1 MKTNT
6 NNMIRG
12 IKIFLKQLP
21 HVKGLYLI
29 NLLGWT
35 VLYVTMFVPGVMY
48 RNFFTYLESGQA
60 YDTGTVLRIM
70 LPQMLNAILRVS
82 LILSVGYF
90 LALLLFKANY
100 GMKQNLVDMI
110 LTARPEKNK
119 FSMGEAINSIKED
132 PQHVTFALDNSL
144 DFFGKLMYNIVVFFI
159 LLAVDRDLTILLFLP
174 LIGIAWVANVM
185 SNRII
190 NNRKKS
196 RKGSALVSSLLG
208 DIFNNIQAI
217 KVGGSQASVIAR
229 LLDYGE
235 IRRKAM
241 VKDSLIQELLWN
253 ISNNISGVGT
263 ALILIAAAGK
273 IRAGTFSTADFVIFN
288 YYIWNVISFFEWV
301 GRQAARFQ
309 QSTVSLDRMLEMTGQ
324 TDDRFLF
331 NVDRHSLK
339 NPPAAI
345 TEPPLAEPLETL
357 SVRHLTST
365 YGGENGVKDISFDVQ
380 SGEFL
385 VITGRI
391 GSGKSTL
398 LKTLLGVKSRD
409 AGDILWNGQPLDLEA
424 GMVPP
429 QFSYTSQTPS
439 LFSESILDNV
449 QLGHQRRPEVL
460 RRAFEDAILTEDID
474 QFEDKA
480 DTLIG
485 TKGVKLSGGQKQ
497 RVAIARM
504 LSHESEVFVLDDV
517 SSALDV
523 DTELQLWDKIGAR
536 HKTRIAV
543 SNRHVCLKNADKI
556 LVLKDGRMEAFGSAD
571 ELLHTSPELRA
582 IWGEEVK
589 PLDRSE
595 TPDGDENRRNG
606 TAP

>member
-1 MKTNT
+1 MIKSNT
-6 NNMIRG
+6 RSNTGNMIRG
-12 IKIFLKQLP
+12 IRIFIKQLP
-21 HVKGLYLI
+21 QVKGIYLI
-29 NLLGWT
+29 NLFGWT
-35 VLYVTMFVPGVMY
+35 LLYVTMLVPGLMY
-48 RNFFTYLESGQA
+48 RNFFTYLETGEA
-60 YDTGTVLRIM
+60 YDRGRVLGIM
-70 LPQMLNAILRVS
+70 LPQMLNALLRIS
-82 LILSVGYF
+82 LIIGVGYF

-100 GMKQNLVDMI
+100 GMKQNLLDMI
-110 LTARPEKNK
+110 LTERPEKNK

-132 PQHVTFALDNSL
+132 PMHVTFALDNSL

-159 LLAVDRDLTILLFLP
+159 LLAVDAQLTILLFLP

-208 DIFNNIQAI
+208 DLFNNIQAI
-217 KVGGSQASVIAR
+217 KVNGAERSVIAR
-229 LLDYGE
+229 LLEYGE

-324 TDDRFLF
+324 SDDRFLF
-331 NVDRHSLK
+331 DVNRFNLK
-339 NPPAAI
+339 NPPSAI
-345 TEPPLAEPLETL
+345 TEQPLAEPLKVL
-357 SVRHLTST
+357 SVKNLTST
-365 YGGENGVKDISFDVQ
+365 YGGENGVSDISFDLPA
-380 SGEFL
+380 GEFL

-398 LKTLLGVKSRD
+398 LKTLLGVKSKD
-409 AGDILWNGQPLDLEA
+409 SGEVLWNGQALPIEQ
-424 GMVPP
+424 GVIPP

-439 LFSESILDNV
+439 LFSESIKDNIL
-449 QLGHQRRPEVL
+449 LGHERRPEVL
-460 RRAFEDAILTEDID
+460 ERAFSDSVLNEDLQ
-474 QFEDKA
+474 QFEQNA

-504 LSHESEVFVLDDV
+504 LAHEAEVFVLDDV

-523 DTELQLWDKIGAR
+523 DTELKLWERIGQR

-543 SNRHVCLKNADKI
+543 SNRHVCLKNADKV
-556 LVLKDGRMEAFGSAD
+556 LVLKDGKMEAYGPPGQ
-571 ELLHTSPELRA
+571 LLSTSPELKA
-582 IWGEEVK
+582 IWGEEVV
-589 PLDRSE
+589 PHDG
-595 TPDGDENRRNG
+595 TPTPER
-606 TAP
+606 P

>member
-1 MKTNT
+1 MIKSNT
-6 NNMIRG
+6 RSNTGNMIRG
-12 IKIFLKQLP
+12 IRIFIKQLP
-21 HVKGLYLI
+21 QVKGIYLI
-29 NLLGWT
+29 NLFGWT
-35 VLYVTMFVPGVMY
+35 LLYVTMLVPGLMY
-48 RNFFTYLESGQA
+48 RNFFTYLETGEA
-60 YDTGTVLRIM
+60 YDRGRVLGIM
-70 LPQMLNAILRVS
+70 LPQMLNALLRIS
-82 LILSVGYF
+82 LIIGVGYF

-100 GMKQNLVDMI
+100 GMKQNLLDMI
-110 LTARPEKNK
+110 LTERPEKNK

-132 PQHVTFALDNSL
+132 PMHVTFALDNSL

-159 LLAVDRDLTILLFLP
+159 LLAVDAQLTILLFLP

-208 DIFNNIQAI
+208 DLFNNIQAI
-217 KVGGSQASVIAR
+217 KVNGAERSVIAR
-229 LLDYGE
+229 LLEYGE

-273 IRAGTFSTADFVIFN
+273 IRAGTFSTADFVLFN

-324 TDDRFLF
+324 SDDRFLF
-331 NVDRHSLK
+331 NVNRFNLK
-339 NPPAAI
+339 NPPSPI
-345 TEPPLAEPLETL
+345 TEQPLAEPLKVL
-357 SVRHLTST
+357 SVKNLTST
-365 YGGENGVKDISFDVQ
+365 YGGENGVSDISFDLPA
-380 SGEFL
+380 GEFL

-398 LKTLLGVKSRD
+398 LKTLLGVKSKD
-409 AGDILWNGQPLDLEA
+409 SGEVLWNGQALPIEQ
-424 GMVPP
+424 GVIPP

-439 LFSESILDNV
+439 LFSESIKDNIL
-449 QLGHQRRPEVL
+449 LGHERRPEVL
-460 RRAFEDAILTEDID
+460 ERAFSDSVLNEDLQ
-474 QFEDKA
+474 QFEQNA

-504 LSHESEVFVLDDV
+504 LAHEAEVFVLDDV

-523 DTELQLWDKIGAR
+523 DTELKLWERIGQR

-543 SNRHVCLKNADKI
+543 SNRHVCLKNADKV
-556 LVLKDGRMEAFGSAD
+556 LVLKDGKMEAYGPPAQ
-571 ELLHTSPELRA
+571 LLSTSPELKA
-582 IWGEEVK
+582 IWGEEVV
-589 PLDRSE
+589 PHDG
-595 TPDGDENRRNG
+595 TPTPER
-606 TAP
+606 P

>member
-1 MKTNT
+1 MIKSNT
-6 NNMIRG
+6 RSNTGNMIRG
-12 IKIFLKQLP
+12 IRIFIKQLP
-21 HVKGLYLI
+21 QVKGIYLI
-29 NLLGWT
+29 NLFGWT
-35 VLYVTMFVPGVMY
+35 LLYVTMLVPGLMY
-48 RNFFTYLESGQA
+48 RNFFTYLETGEA
-60 YDTGTVLRIM
+60 YDRGRVLGIM
-70 LPQMLNAILRVS
+70 LPQMLNALLRIS
-82 LILSVGYF
+82 LIIGVGYF

-100 GMKQNLVDMI
+100 GMKQNLLDMI
-110 LTARPEKNK
+110 LTERPEKNK

-132 PQHVTFALDNSL
+132 PMHVTFALDNSL

-159 LLAVDRDLTILLFLP
+159 LLAVDAQLTILLFLP

-208 DIFNNIQAI
+208 DLFNNIQAI
-217 KVGGSQASVIAR
+217 KVNGAERSVIAR
-229 LLDYGE
+229 LLEYGE

-324 TDDRFLF
+324 SDDRFLF
-331 NVDRHSLK
+331 DVNRFNLK
-339 NPPAAI
+339 NPPSPI
-345 TEPPLAEPLETL
+345 TEQPLAEPLKVL
-357 SVRHLTST
+357 SVKNLTST
-365 YGGENGVKDISFDVQ
+365 YGGENGVSDISFDLPA
-380 SGEFL
+380 GEFL

-398 LKTLLGVKSRD
+398 LKTLLGVKSKD
-409 AGDILWNGQPLDLEA
+409 SGEVLWNGQALPIEQ
-424 GMVPP
+424 GVIPP

-439 LFSESILDNV
+439 LFSESIKDNIL
-449 QLGHQRRPEVL
+449 LGHERRPEVL
-460 RRAFEDAILTEDID
+460 ERAFADSVLNEDLQ
-474 QFEDKA
+474 QFEQNA

-504 LSHESEVFVLDDV
+504 LAHEAEVFVLDDV

-523 DTELQLWDKIGAR
+523 DTELKLWERIGQR

-543 SNRHVCLKNADKI
+543 SNRHVCLKNADKV
-556 LVLKDGRMEAFGSAD
+556 LVLKDGKMEAYGPPAQ
-571 ELLHTSPELRA
+571 LLSTSPELKA
-582 IWGEEVK
+582 IWGEEVV
-589 PLDRSE
+589 PHDG
-595 TPDGDENRRNG
+595 TPTPER
-606 TAP
+606 P

>member
-1 MKTNT
+1 
-6 NNMIRG
+6 MIRG
-12 IKIFLKQLP
+12 IRIFIKQLP
-21 HVKGLYLI
+21 QVKGIYLI
-29 NLLGWT
+29 NLFGWT
-35 VLYVTMFVPGVMY
+35 LLYVTMLVPGLMY
-48 RNFFTYLESGQA
+48 RNFFTYLETGEA
-60 YDTGTVLRIM
+60 YDRGRVLGIM
-70 LPQMLNAILRVS
+70 LPQMLNALLRIS
-82 LILSVGYF
+82 LIIGVGYF

-100 GMKQNLVDMI
+100 GMKQNLLDMI
-110 LTARPEKNK
+110 LTERPEKNK

-132 PQHVTFALDNSL
+132 PMHVTFALDNSL

-159 LLAVDRDLTILLFLP
+159 LLAVDAQLTILLFLP

-208 DIFNNIQAI
+208 DLFNNIQAI
-217 KVGGSQASVIAR
+217 KVNGAERSVIAR
-229 LLDYGE
+229 LLEYGE

-324 TDDRFLF
+324 SDDRFLF
-331 NVDRHSLK
+331 DVNRFNLK
-339 NPPAAI
+339 NPPSAI
-345 TEPPLAEPLETL
+345 TEQPLAEPLKVL
-357 SVRHLTST
+357 SVKNLTST
-365 YGGENGVKDISFDVQ
+365 YRGENGVSDISFDLPA
-380 SGEFL
+380 GEFL

-398 LKTLLGVKSRD
+398 LKTLLGVKSKD
-409 AGDILWNGQPLDLEA
+409 SGEVLWNGQALPIEQ
-424 GMVPP
+424 GVIPP

-439 LFSESILDNV
+439 LFSESIKDNIL
-449 QLGHQRRPEVL
+449 LGHERRPEVL
-460 RRAFEDAILTEDID
+460 ERAFSDSVLNEDLQ
-474 QFEDKA
+474 QFEQNA

-504 LSHESEVFVLDDV
+504 LAHEAEVFVLDDV

-523 DTELQLWDKIGAR
+523 DTELKLWERIGQR

-543 SNRHVCLKNADKI
+543 SNRHVCLKNADKV
-556 LVLKDGRMEAFGSAD
+556 LVLKDGKMEAYGPPGQ
-571 ELLHTSPELRA
+571 LLSTSPELKA
-582 IWGEEVK
+582 IWGEEVV
-589 PLDRSE
+589 PHDG
-595 TPDGDENRRNG
+595 TPTPER
-606 TAP
+606 P

>member
-1 MKTNT
+1 MIKSNARSNT
-6 NNMIRG
+6 GNMIRG
-12 IKIFLKQLP
+12 IRIFIKQLP
-21 HVKGLYLI
+21 QVKGIYLI
-29 NLLGWT
+29 NLFGWT
-35 VLYVTMFVPGVMY
+35 LLYVTMLVPGLMY
-48 RNFFTYLESGQA
+48 RNFFTYLETGEA
-60 YDTGTVLRIM
+60 YDRGRVLGIM
-70 LPQMLNAILRVS
+70 LPQMLNALLRIS
-82 LILSVGYF
+82 LIIGVGYF

-100 GMKQNLVDMI
+100 GMKQNLLDMI
-110 LTARPEKNK
+110 LTERPEKNK

-132 PQHVTFALDNSL
+132 PMHVTFALDNSL

-159 LLAVDRDLTILLFLP
+159 LLAVDAQLTILLFLP

-208 DIFNNIQAI
+208 DLFNNIQAI
-217 KVGGSQASVIAR
+217 KVNGAERSVIAR
-229 LLDYGE
+229 LLEYGE

-324 TDDRFLF
+324 SDDRFLF
-331 NVDRHSLK
+331 DVNRFNLK
-339 NPPAAI
+339 NPPSPI
-345 TEPPLAEPLETL
+345 TEQPLAEPLKVL
-357 SVRHLTST
+357 SVKNLTST
-365 YGGENGVKDISFDVQ
+365 YGGENGVSDISFDLPA
-380 SGEFL
+380 GEFL

-398 LKTLLGVKSRD
+398 LKTLLGVKSKD
-409 AGDILWNGQPLDLEA
+409 SGEVLWNGQALPIEQ
-424 GMVPP
+424 GVIPP

-439 LFSESILDNV
+439 LFSESIKDNIL
-449 QLGHQRRPEVL
+449 LGHERRPEVL
-460 RRAFEDAILTEDID
+460 ERAFADSVLNEDLQ
-474 QFEDKA
+474 QFEQNA

-504 LSHESEVFVLDDV
+504 LAHEAEVFVLDDV

-523 DTELQLWDKIGAR
+523 DTELKLWERIGQR

-543 SNRHVCLKNADKI
+543 SNRHVCLKNADKV
-556 LVLKDGRMEAFGSAD
+556 LVLKDGKMEAYGPPAQ
-571 ELLHTSPELRA
+571 LLSTSPELKA
-582 IWGEEVK
+582 IWGEEVV
-589 PLDRSE
+589 PHDG
-595 TPDGDENRRNG
+595 TPTPER
-606 TAP
+606 P

>member
-1 MKTNT
+1 MIKSNT
-6 NNMIRG
+6 RSNTGNMIRG
-12 IKIFLKQLP
+12 IRIFIKQLP
-21 HVKGLYLI
+21 QVKGIYLI
-29 NLLGWT
+29 NLFGWT
-35 VLYVTMFVPGVMY
+35 LLYVTMLVPGLMY
-48 RNFFTYLESGQA
+48 RNFFTYLETGEA
-60 YDTGTVLRIM
+60 YDRGRVLGIM
-70 LPQMLNAILRVS
+70 LPQMLNALLRIS
-82 LILSVGYF
+82 LIIGVGYF

-100 GMKQNLVDMI
+100 GMKQNLLDMI
-110 LTARPEKNK
+110 LTERPEKNK

-132 PQHVTFALDNSL
+132 PMHVTFALDNSL

-159 LLAVDRDLTILLFLP
+159 LLAVDAQLTILLFLP

-208 DIFNNIQAI
+208 DLFNNIQAI
-217 KVGGSQASVIAR
+217 KVNGAERSVIAR
-229 LLDYGE
+229 LLEYGE

-324 TDDRFLF
+324 SDDRFLF
-331 NVDRHSLK
+331 DVNRFNLK
-339 NPPAAI
+339 NPPSAI
-345 TEPPLAEPLETL
+345 TEQPLAEPLKVL
-357 SVRHLTST
+357 SVKNLTST
-365 YGGENGVKDISFDVQ
+365 YRGENGVSDISFDLPA
-380 SGEFL
+380 GEFL

-398 LKTLLGVKSRD
+398 LKTLLGVKSKD
-409 AGDILWNGQPLDLEA
+409 SGEVLWNGQALPIEQ
-424 GMVPP
+424 GVIPP

-439 LFSESILDNV
+439 LFSESIKDNIL
-449 QLGHQRRPEVL
+449 LGHERRPEVL
-460 RRAFEDAILTEDID
+460 ERAFADSVLNEDLQ
-474 QFEDKA
+474 QFEQNA

-504 LSHESEVFVLDDV
+504 LAHEAEVFVLDDV

-523 DTELQLWDKIGAR
+523 DTELKLWERIGQR

-543 SNRHVCLKNADKI
+543 SNRHVCLKNADKV
-556 LVLKDGRMEAFGSAD
+556 LVLKDGKMEAYGPPAQ
-571 ELLHTSPELRA
+571 LLSTSPELKA
-582 IWGEEVK
+582 IWGEEVV
-589 PLDRSE
+589 PHDG
-595 TPDGDENRRNG
+595 TPTPER
-606 TAP
+606 P

>member
-1 MKTNT
+1 MIKSNT
-6 NNMIRG
+6 RSNTGNMIRG
-12 IKIFLKQLP
+12 IRIFIKQLP
-21 HVKGLYLI
+21 QVKGIYLI
-29 NLLGWT
+29 NLFGWT
-35 VLYVTMFVPGVMY
+35 LLYVTMLVPGLMY
-48 RNFFTYLESGQA
+48 RNFFTYLETGEA
-60 YDTGTVLRIM
+60 YDRGRVLGIM
-70 LPQMLNAILRVS
+70 LPQMLNALLRIS
-82 LILSVGYF
+82 LIIGVGYF

-100 GMKQNLVDMI
+100 GMKQNLLDMI
-110 LTARPEKNK
+110 LTERPEKNK

-132 PQHVTFALDNSL
+132 PMHVTFALDNSL

-159 LLAVDRDLTILLFLP
+159 LLAVDAQLTILLFLP

-208 DIFNNIQAI
+208 DLFNNIQAI
-217 KVGGSQASVIAR
+217 KVNGAERSVIAR
-229 LLDYGE
+229 LLEYGE

-324 TDDRFLF
+324 SDDRFLF
-331 NVDRHSLK
+331 DVNRFNLK
-339 NPPAAI
+339 NPPSPI
-345 TEPPLAEPLETL
+345 TEQPLAEPLKVL
-357 SVRHLTST
+357 SVKNLTST
-365 YGGENGVKDISFDVQ
+365 YGGENGVSDISFDLPA
-380 SGEFL
+380 GEFL

-398 LKTLLGVKSRD
+398 LKTLLGVKSKD
-409 AGDILWNGQPLDLEA
+409 SGEVLWNGQALPIEQ
-424 GMVPP
+424 GVIPP

-439 LFSESILDNV
+439 LFSESIKDNIM
-449 QLGHQRRPEVL
+449 LGHERRPEVL
-460 RRAFEDAILTEDID
+460 ERAFADSVLNEDLQ
-474 QFEDKA
+474 QFEQNA

-504 LSHESEVFVLDDV
+504 LAHEAEVFVLDDV

-523 DTELQLWDKIGAR
+523 DTELKLWERIGQR

-543 SNRHVCLKNADKI
+543 SNRHVCLKNADKV
-556 LVLKDGRMEAFGSAD
+556 LVLKDGKMEAYGPPAQ
-571 ELLHTSPELRA
+571 LLSTSPELKA
-582 IWGEEVK
+582 IWGEEVV
-589 PLDRSE
+589 PHDG
-595 TPDGDENRRNG
+595 TPTPER
-606 TAP
+606 P

>member
-1 MKTNT
+1 
-6 NNMIRG
+6 MIRG
-12 IKIFLKQLP
+12 IRIFIKQLP
-21 HVKGLYLI
+21 QVKGIYLI
-29 NLLGWT
+29 NLFGWT
-35 VLYVTMFVPGVMY
+35 LLYVTMLVPGLMY
-48 RNFFTYLESGQA
+48 RNFFTYLETGEA
-60 YDTGTVLRIM
+60 YDRGRVLGIM
-70 LPQMLNAILRVS
+70 LPQMLNALLRIS
-82 LILSVGYF
+82 LIIGVGYF

-100 GMKQNLVDMI
+100 GMKQNLLDMI
-110 LTARPEKNK
+110 LTERPEKNK

-132 PQHVTFALDNSL
+132 PMHVTFALDNSL

-159 LLAVDRDLTILLFLP
+159 LLAVDAQLTILLFLP

-208 DIFNNIQAI
+208 DLFNNIQAI
-217 KVGGSQASVIAR
+217 KVNGAERSVIAR
-229 LLDYGE
+229 LLEYGE

-324 TDDRFLF
+324 SDDRFLF
-331 NVDRHSLK
+331 DVNRFNLK
-339 NPPAAI
+339 NPPSPI
-345 TEPPLAEPLETL
+345 TEQPLAEPLKVL
-357 SVRHLTST
+357 SVKNLTST
-365 YGGENGVKDISFDVQ
+365 YGGENGVSDISFDLPA
-380 SGEFL
+380 GEFL

-398 LKTLLGVKSRD
+398 LKTLLGVKSKD
-409 AGDILWNGQPLDLEA
+409 SGEVLWNGQALPIEQ
-424 GMVPP
+424 GVIPP

-439 LFSESILDNV
+439 LFSESIKDNIL
-449 QLGHQRRPEVL
+449 LGHERRPEVL
-460 RRAFEDAILTEDID
+460 ERAFADSVLNEDLQ
-474 QFEDKA
+474 QFEQNA

-504 LSHESEVFVLDDV
+504 LAHEAEVFVLDDV

-523 DTELQLWDKIGAR
+523 DTELKLWERIGQR

-543 SNRHVCLKNADKI
+543 SNRHVCLKNADKV
-556 LVLKDGRMEAFGSAD
+556 LVLKDGKMEAYGPPAQ
-571 ELLHTSPELRA
+571 LLSTSPELKA
-582 IWGEEVK
+582 IWGEEVV
-589 PLDRSE
+589 PHDG
-595 TPDGDENRRNG
+595 TPTPER
-606 TAP
+606 P

>member
-1 MKTNT
+1 
-6 NNMIRG
+6 MIRG
-12 IKIFLKQLP
+12 IRIFIKQLP
-21 HVKGLYLI
+21 QVKGIYLI
-29 NLLGWT
+29 NLFGWT
-35 VLYVTMFVPGVMY
+35 LLYVTMLVPGLMY
-48 RNFFTYLESGQA
+48 RNFFTYLETGEA
-60 YDTGTVLRIM
+60 YDRGRVLGIM
-70 LPQMLNAILRVS
+70 LPQMLNALLRIS
-82 LILSVGYF
+82 LIIGVGYF

-100 GMKQNLVDMI
+100 GMKQNLLDMI
-110 LTARPEKNK
+110 LTERPEKNK

-132 PQHVTFALDNSL
+132 PMHVTFALDNSL

-159 LLAVDRDLTILLFLP
+159 LLAVDAQLTILLFLP

-208 DIFNNIQAI
+208 DLFNNIQAI
-217 KVGGSQASVIAR
+217 KVNGAERSVIAR
-229 LLDYGE
+229 LLEYGE

-324 TDDRFLF
+324 SDDRFLF
-331 NVDRHSLK
+331 DVNRFNLK
-339 NPPAAI
+339 NPPSPI
-345 TEPPLAEPLETL
+345 TEQPLAEPLKVL
-357 SVRHLTST
+357 SVKNLTST
-365 YGGENGVKDISFDVQ
+365 YRGENGVSDISFDLPA
-380 SGEFL
+380 GEFL

-398 LKTLLGVKSRD
+398 LKTLLGVKSKD
-409 AGDILWNGQPLDLEA
+409 SGEVLWNGQALPIEQ
-424 GMVPP
+424 GVIPP

-439 LFSESILDNV
+439 LFSESIKDNIL
-449 QLGHQRRPEVL
+449 LGHERRPEVL
-460 RRAFEDAILTEDID
+460 ERAFADSVLNEDLQ
-474 QFEDKA
+474 QFEQNA

-504 LSHESEVFVLDDV
+504 LAHEAEVFVLDDV

-523 DTELQLWDKIGAR
+523 DTELKLWERIGQR

-543 SNRHVCLKNADKI
+543 SNRHVCLKNADKV
-556 LVLKDGRMEAFGSAD
+556 LVLKDGKMEAYGPPAQ
-571 ELLHTSPELRA
+571 LLSTSPELKA
-582 IWGEEVK
+582 IWGEEVV
-589 PLDRSE
+589 PHDG
-595 TPDGDENRRNG
+595 TPTPER
-606 TAP
+606 P

>member
-1 MKTNT
+1 MIKSNT
-6 NNMIRG
+6 RSNTGNMIRG
-12 IKIFLKQLP
+12 IRIFIKQLP
-21 HVKGLYLI
+21 QVKGIYLI
-29 NLLGWT
+29 NLFGWT
-35 VLYVTMFVPGVMY
+35 LLYVTMLVPGLMY
-48 RNFFTYLESGQA
+48 RNFFTYLETGEA
-60 YDTGTVLRIM
+60 YDRGRVLGIM
-70 LPQMLNAILRVS
+70 LPQMLNALLRIS
-82 LILSVGYF
+82 LIIGVGYF

-100 GMKQNLVDMI
+100 GMKQNLLDMI
-110 LTARPEKNK
+110 LTERPEKNK

-132 PQHVTFALDNSL
+132 PMHVTFALDNSL

-159 LLAVDRDLTILLFLP
+159 LLAVDAQLTILLFLP

-208 DIFNNIQAI
+208 DLFNNIQAI
-217 KVGGSQASVIAR
+217 KVNGAERSVIAR
-229 LLDYGE
+229 LLEYGE

-324 TDDRFLF
+324 SDDRFLF
-331 NVDRHSLK
+331 DVNRFNLK
-339 NPPAAI
+339 NPPSAI
-345 TEPPLAEPLETL
+345 TEQPLAEPLKVL
-357 SVRHLTST
+357 SVKNLTST
-365 YGGENGVKDISFDVQ
+365 YGGENGVSDISFDLPA
-380 SGEFL
+380 GEFL

-398 LKTLLGVKSRD
+398 LKTLLGVKSKD
-409 AGDILWNGQPLDLEA
+409 SGEVLWNGQALPIEQ
-424 GMVPP
+424 GVIPP

-439 LFSESILDNV
+439 LFSESIKDNIL
-449 QLGHQRRPEVL
+449 LGHERRPEVL
-460 RRAFEDAILTEDID
+460 ERAFADSVLNEDLQ
-474 QFEDKA
+474 QFEQNA

-504 LSHESEVFVLDDV
+504 LAHEAEVFVLDDV

-523 DTELQLWDKIGAR
+523 DTELKLWERIGQR

-543 SNRHVCLKNADKI
+543 SNRHVCLKNADKV
-556 LVLKDGRMEAFGSAD
+556 LVLKDGKMEAYGPPAQ
-571 ELLHTSPELRA
+571 LLSTSPELKA
-582 IWGEEVK
+582 IWGEEVV
-589 PLDRSE
+589 PHDG
-595 TPDGDENRRNG
+595 TPTPER
-606 TAP
+606 P

>member
-1 MKTNT
+1 MMKTNT
-6 NNMIRG
+6 NNMLRG
-12 IKIFLKQLP
+12 IRIFLKQLP

-29 NLLGWT
+29 NLFGWT
-35 VLYVTMFVPGVMY
+35 LLYVTMFVPGVMY
-48 RNFFTYLESGQA
+48 RNFFTYLENGEGFDLA
-60 YDTGTVLRIM
+60 TVVNIM
-70 LPQMLNAILRVS
+70 LPQMLNALLRVS
-82 LILSVGYF
+82 LILGVGYF

-110 LTARPEKNK
+110 LTERPEKNK

-159 LLAVDRDLTILLFLP
+159 LLAVDRELTILLFLP
-174 LIGIAWVANVM
+174 LIAIAWVANAM

-217 KVGGSQASVIAR
+217 KVSGSQRSVIAR
-229 LLDYGE
+229 LQDYGE
-235 IRRKAM
+235 IRRRAM
-241 VKDSLIQELLWN
+241 VRDSLIQELLWN

-273 IRAGTFSTADFVIFN
+273 IRAGTFTTADFVIFN

-339 NPPAAI
+339 NPPTPI
-345 TEPPLAEPLETL
+345 VEPPLKEPLKTL
-357 SVRHLTST
+357 SVRNLTST
-365 YGGENGVKDISFDVQ
+365 FNGENGVRDISFEVHA
-380 SGEFL
+380 GEFL

-409 AGDILWNGQPLDLEA
+409 EGEILWNGRPLDLED
-424 GMVPP
+424 GVIPP

-439 LFSESILDNV
+439 LFSESIRDNI

-460 RRAFEDAILTEDID
+460 QRAFEDSILSEDIL
-474 QFEDKA
+474 QFEEKD

-504 LSHESEVFVLDDV
+504 LSHESEIFVLDDV

-523 DTELQLWDKIGAR
+523 DTELKLWDRIAGR
-536 HKTRIAV
+536 SKTRIAV
-543 SNRHVCLKNADKI
+543 SNRHVCLKSADQI
-556 LVLKDGRMEAFGSAD
+556 LVLKDGRMEAFGPPGDLLKTSA
-571 ELLHTSPELRA
+571 ELRA
-582 IWGEEVK
+582 IWGEEVR
-589 PLDRSE
+589 PDDRSE
-595 TPDGDENRRNG
+595 TPDR
-606 TAP
+606 P

>member
-1 MKTNT
+1 
-6 NNMIRG
+6 MIRG
-12 IKIFLKQLP
+12 IRIFIKQLP
-21 HVKGLYLI
+21 QVKGIYLI
-29 NLLGWT
+29 NLFGWT
-35 VLYVTMFVPGVMY
+35 LLYVTMLVPGLMY
-48 RNFFTYLESGQA
+48 RNFFTYLETGEA
-60 YDTGTVLRIM
+60 YDRGRVLGIM
-70 LPQMLNAILRVS
+70 LPQMLNALLRIS
-82 LILSVGYF
+82 LIIGVGYF

-100 GMKQNLVDMI
+100 GMKQNLLDMI
-110 LTARPEKNK
+110 LTERPEKNK

-132 PQHVTFALDNSL
+132 PMHVTFALDNSL
-144 DFFGKLMYNIVVFFI
+144 DFFGKLMYNIVVFLI
-159 LLAVDRDLTILLFLP
+159 LLAVDAQLTILLFLP

-208 DIFNNIQAI
+208 DLFNNIQAI
-217 KVGGSQASVIAR
+217 KVNGAERSVIAR
-229 LLDYGE
+229 LLEYGE

-324 TDDRFLF
+324 SDDRFLF
-331 NVDRHSLK
+331 DVNRFNLK
-339 NPPAAI
+339 NPPSPI
-345 TEPPLAEPLETL
+345 TEQPLAEPLKVL
-357 SVRHLTST
+357 SVKNLTST
-365 YGGENGVKDISFDVQ
+365 YGGENGVSDISFDLPA
-380 SGEFL
+380 GEFL

-398 LKTLLGVKSRD
+398 LKTLLGVKSKD
-409 AGDILWNGQPLDLEA
+409 SGEVLWNGQALPIEQ
-424 GMVPP
+424 GVIPP

-439 LFSESILDNV
+439 LFSESIKDNIL
-449 QLGHQRRPEVL
+449 LGHERRPEVL
-460 RRAFEDAILTEDID
+460 ERAFADSVLNEDLQ
-474 QFEDKA
+474 QFEQNA

-504 LSHESEVFVLDDV
+504 LAHEAEVFVLDDV

-523 DTELQLWDKIGAR
+523 DTELKLWERIGQR

-543 SNRHVCLKNADKI
+543 SNRHVCLKNADKV
-556 LVLKDGRMEAFGSAD
+556 LVLKDGKMEAYGPPAQ
-571 ELLHTSPELRA
+571 LLSTSPELKA
-582 IWGEEVK
+582 IWGEEVV
-589 PLDRSE
+589 PHDG
-595 TPDGDENRRNG
+595 TPTPER
-606 TAP
+606 P

>member
-1 MKTNT
+1 MIKSNT
-6 NNMIRG
+6 RSNTGNMIRG
-12 IKIFLKQLP
+12 IRIFIKQLP
-21 HVKGLYLI
+21 QVKGIYLI
-29 NLLGWT
+29 NLFGWT
-35 VLYVTMFVPGVMY
+35 LLYVTMLVPGLMY
-48 RNFFTYLESGQA
+48 RNFFTYLETGEA
-60 YDTGTVLRIM
+60 YDRGRVLGIM
-70 LPQMLNAILRVS
+70 LPQMLNALLRIS
-82 LILSVGYF
+82 LIIGVGYF

-100 GMKQNLVDMI
+100 GMKQNLLDMI
-110 LTARPEKNK
+110 LTERPEKNK

-132 PQHVTFALDNSL
+132 PMHVTFALDNSL

-159 LLAVDRDLTILLFLP
+159 LLAVDAQLTILLFLP

-208 DIFNNIQAI
+208 DLFNNIQAI
-217 KVGGSQASVIAR
+217 KVNGAERSVIAR
-229 LLDYGE
+229 LLEYGE

-324 TDDRFLF
+324 SDDRFLF
-331 NVDRHSLK
+331 DVNRFNLK
-339 NPPAAI
+339 NPPSPI
-345 TEPPLAEPLETL
+345 TEQPLAEPLKVL
-357 SVRHLTST
+357 SVKNLTST
-365 YGGENGVKDISFDVQ
+365 YRGENGVSDISFDLPA
-380 SGEFL
+380 GEFL

-398 LKTLLGVKSRD
+398 LKTLLGVKSKD
-409 AGDILWNGQPLDLEA
+409 SGEVLWNGQALPIEQ
-424 GMVPP
+424 GVIPP

-439 LFSESILDNV
+439 LFSESIKDNIL
-449 QLGHQRRPEVL
+449 LGHERRPEVL
-460 RRAFEDAILTEDID
+460 ERAFADSVLNEDLQ
-474 QFEDKA
+474 QFEQNA

-504 LSHESEVFVLDDV
+504 LAHEAEVFVLDDV

-523 DTELQLWDKIGAR
+523 DTELKLWERIGQR

-543 SNRHVCLKNADKI
+543 SNRHVCLKNADKV
-556 LVLKDGRMEAFGSAD
+556 LVLKDGKMEAYGPPAQ
-571 ELLHTSPELRA
+571 LLSTSPELKA
-582 IWGEEVK
+582 IWGEEVV
-589 PLDRSE
+589 PHDG
-595 TPDGDENRRNG
+595 TPTPER
-606 TAP
+606 P

>member
-1 MKTNT
+1 MIKSNT
-6 NNMIRG
+6 RSNTGNMIRG
-12 IKIFLKQLP
+12 IRIFIKQLP
-21 HVKGLYLI
+21 QVKGIYLI
-29 NLLGWT
+29 NLFGWT
-35 VLYVTMFVPGVMY
+35 LLYVTMLVPGLMY
-48 RNFFTYLESGQA
+48 RNFFTYLETGEA
-60 YDTGTVLRIM
+60 YDRGRVLGIM
-70 LPQMLNAILRVS
+70 LPQMLNALLRIS
-82 LILSVGYF
+82 LIIGVGYF

-100 GMKQNLVDMI
+100 GMKQNLLDMI
-110 LTARPEKNK
+110 LTERPEKNK

-132 PQHVTFALDNSL
+132 PMHVTFALDNSL

-159 LLAVDRDLTILLFLP
+159 LLAVDAQLTILLFLP

-208 DIFNNIQAI
+208 DLFNNIQAI
-217 KVGGSQASVIAR
+217 KVNGAERSVIAR
-229 LLDYGE
+229 LLEYGE

-273 IRAGTFSTADFVIFN
+273 IRVGTFSTADFVIFN

-324 TDDRFLF
+324 SDDRFLF
-331 NVDRHSLK
+331 DVNRFNLK
-339 NPPAAI
+339 NPPSAI
-345 TEPPLAEPLETL
+345 TEQPLAEPLKVL
-357 SVRHLTST
+357 SVKNLTST
-365 YGGENGVKDISFDVQ
+365 YGGENGVSDISFDLPA
-380 SGEFL
+380 GEFL

-398 LKTLLGVKSRD
+398 LKTLLGVKSKD
-409 AGDILWNGQPLDLEA
+409 SGEVLWNGQALPIEQ
-424 GMVPP
+424 GVIPP

-439 LFSESILDNV
+439 LFSESIKDNIL
-449 QLGHQRRPEVL
+449 LGHERRPEVL
-460 RRAFEDAILTEDID
+460 ERAFADSVLNEDLQ
-474 QFEDKA
+474 QFEQNA

-504 LSHESEVFVLDDV
+504 LAHEAEVFVLDDV

-523 DTELQLWDKIGAR
+523 DTELKLWERIGQR

-543 SNRHVCLKNADKI
+543 SNRHVCLKNADKV
-556 LVLKDGRMEAFGSAD
+556 LVLKDGKMEAYGPPAQ
-571 ELLHTSPELRA
+571 LLSTSPELKA
-582 IWGEEVK
+582 IWGEEVV
-589 PLDRSE
+589 PHDG
-595 TPDGDENRRNG
+595 TPTPER
-606 TAP
+606 P

>member
-1 MKTNT
+1 MIKSNT
-6 NNMIRG
+6 RSNTGNMIRG
-12 IKIFLKQLP
+12 IRIFIKQLP
-21 HVKGLYLI
+21 QVKGIYLI
-29 NLLGWT
+29 NLFGWT
-35 VLYVTMFVPGVMY
+35 LLYVTMLVPGLMY
-48 RNFFTYLESGQA
+48 RNFFTYLETGEA
-60 YDTGTVLRIM
+60 YDRGRVLGIM
-70 LPQMLNAILRVS
+70 LPQMLNALLRIS
-82 LILSVGYF
+82 LIIGVGYF

-100 GMKQNLVDMI
+100 GMKQNLLDMI
-110 LTARPEKNK
+110 LTERPEKNK

-132 PQHVTFALDNSL
+132 PMHVTFALDNSL

-159 LLAVDRDLTILLFLP
+159 LLAVDAQLTILLFLP

-208 DIFNNIQAI
+208 DLFNNIQAI
-217 KVGGSQASVIAR
+217 KVNGAERSVIAR
-229 LLDYGE
+229 LLEYGE

-324 TDDRFLF
+324 SDDRFLF
-331 NVDRHSLK
+331 DVNRFNLK
-339 NPPAAI
+339 NPPSPI
-345 TEPPLAEPLETL
+345 TEQPLAEPLKVL
-357 SVRHLTST
+357 SVKNLTST
-365 YGGENGVKDISFDVQ
+365 YRGENGVSDISFDLPA
-380 SGEFL
+380 GEFL

-398 LKTLLGVKSRD
+398 LKTLLGVKSKD
-409 AGDILWNGQPLDLEA
+409 SGEVLWNGQALPIEQ
-424 GMVPP
+424 GVIPP

-439 LFSESILDNV
+439 LFSESIKDNIL
-449 QLGHQRRPEVL
+449 LGHERRPEVL
-460 RRAFEDAILTEDID
+460 ERAFSDSVLNEDLQ
-474 QFEDKA
+474 QFEQNA

-504 LSHESEVFVLDDV
+504 LAHEAEVFVLDDV

-523 DTELQLWDKIGAR
+523 DTELKLWERIGQR

-543 SNRHVCLKNADKI
+543 SNRHVCLKNADKV
-556 LVLKDGRMEAFGSAD
+556 LVLKDGKMEAYGPPAQ
-571 ELLHTSPELRA
+571 LLSTSPELKA
-582 IWGEEVK
+582 IWGEEVV
-589 PLDRSE
+589 PHDG
-595 TPDGDENRRNG
+595 TPTPER
-606 TAP
+606 P

>member
-6 NNMIRG
+6 NNMVRG
-12 IKIFLKQLP
+12 IRIFLKQLP
-21 HVKGLYLI
+21 HVRWLYLL
-29 NLLGWT
+29 NLGGWT
-35 VLYVTMFVPGVMY
+35 LLYVTMLVPGIMY
-48 RNFFTYLESGQA
+48 RNFFIYLESGESYSDA
-60 YDTGTVLRIM
+60 RVLGIM
-70 LPQMLNAILRVS
+70 APQMLNALLRVS

-90 LALLLFKANY
+90 LAILLYKANY
-100 GMKQNLVDMI
+100 GMKQNLLDMI
-110 LTARPEKNK
+110 LMERPEKNK

-159 LLAVDRDLTILLFLP
+159 LLAVDAQLTTLLFLP

-217 KVGGSQASVIAR
+217 KVGGSQEAVKNR
-229 LLDYGE
+229 LIEYGE

-241 VKDSLIQELLWN
+241 VQDSLIQELLWN

-324 TDDRFLF
+324 TSDTFLF
-331 NVDRHSLK
+331 DVNRFDLRQ
-339 NPPAAI
+339 AAAEI
-345 TEPPLAEPLETL
+345 AEKPLDAALDVL
-357 SVRHLTST
+357 SVRDLTST
-365 YGGENGVKDISFDVQ
+365 YNGQNGVKNISFDVH

-398 LKTLLGVKSRD
+398 LKTILGVKSKD
-409 AGDILWNGQPLDLEA
+409 SGEILWNGQVLDIESGL
-424 GMVPP
+424 VPP
-429 QFSYTSQTPS
+429 QMSYTSQTPS
-439 LFSESILDNV
+439 LFSESIRDNV
-449 QLGHQRRPEVL
+449 LLGRSRKPEVIQK
-460 RRAFEDAILTEDID
+460 AFADAILDEDII
-474 QFEDKA
+474 QFEEKDE
-480 DTLIG
+480 TLIG

-504 LSHESEVFVLDDV
+504 LVHDAEVFVLDDV

-523 DTELQLWDKIGAR
+523 DTELKLWERIGAR
-536 HKTRIAV
+536 GKTRIAV
-543 SNRHVCLKNADKI
+543 SSRHVCLKNADKI
-556 LVLKDGRMEAFGSAD
+556 LVLKDGQMEAFGTPD
-571 ELLHTSPELRA
+571 ELLKTSQELRE
-582 IWGEEVK
+582 IWGQ
-589 PLDRSE
+589 DRK
-595 TPDGDENRRNG
+595 DQ
-606 TAP
+606 

>member
-1 MKTNT
+1 MRTNT

-12 IKIFLKQLP
+12 IRIFLKQLP

-29 NLLGWT
+29 NLFGWT
-35 VLYVTMFVPGVMY
+35 LLYVTMFVPGVMY

-60 YDTGTVLRIM
+60 YDAATVVRIM
-70 LPQMLNAILRVS
+70 LPQMLNALLRVS
-82 LILSVGYF
+82 LILGVGYF

-110 LTARPEKNK
+110 LTERPEKNK

-159 LLAVDRDLTILLFLP
+159 LLAVDRELTVLLFLP
-174 LIGIAWVANVM
+174 LIAIAWVANAM

-190 NNRKKS
+190 NNRRKS

-217 KVGGSQASVIAR
+217 KVSGSQGSVITR

-273 IRAGTFSTADFVIFN
+273 IRAGTFTTADFVIFN

-331 NVDRHSLK
+331 NVNRHSLK
-339 NPPAAI
+339 NPPTPI
-345 TEPPLAEPLETL
+345 EELPLREPLETL
-357 SVRHLTST
+357 SVRDLTST
-365 YGGENGVKDISFDVQ
+365 FQGENGVKNISFDVHA
-380 SGEFL
+380 GEFL

-398 LKTLLGVKSRD
+398 LKTLLGVKTRD
-409 AGDILWNGQPLDLEA
+409 SGEILWNGQPLDLEA
-424 GMVPP
+424 GVIPP

-439 LFSESILDNV
+439 LFSESIRDNV
-449 QLGHQRRPEVL
+449 QLGHQRQPEVL
-460 RRAFEDAILTEDID
+460 QRAFADSILSEDLAM
-474 QFEDKA
+474 FEEGDE
-480 DTLIG
+480 TLIG

-504 LSHESEVFVLDDV
+504 LSHESEIFVLDDV

-523 DTELQLWDKIGAR
+523 DTELKLWDRIGAR
-536 HKTRIAV
+536 SKTRIAV

-556 LVLKDGRMEAFGSAD
+556 LVLKDGRMEAFGRPED
-571 ELLHTSPELRA
+571 LLRTSSELRA

-589 PLDRSE
+589 PIDRSE
-595 TPDGDENRRNG
+595 TPDR
-606 TAP
+606 P

>member
-1 MKTNT
+1 MIKSNT
-6 NNMIRG
+6 RSNTGNMIRG
-12 IKIFLKQLP
+12 IRIFIKQLP
-21 HVKGLYLI
+21 QVKGIYLI
-29 NLLGWT
+29 NLFGWT
-35 VLYVTMFVPGVMY
+35 LLYVTMLVPGLMY
-48 RNFFTYLESGQA
+48 RNFFTYLETGEA
-60 YDTGTVLRIM
+60 YDRGRVLGIM
-70 LPQMLNAILRVS
+70 LPQMLNALLRIS
-82 LILSVGYF
+82 LIIGVGYF

-100 GMKQNLVDMI
+100 GMKQNLLDMI
-110 LTARPEKNK
+110 LTERPEKNK

-132 PQHVTFALDNSL
+132 PMHVTFALDNSL

-159 LLAVDRDLTILLFLP
+159 LLAVDAQLTILLFLP

-208 DIFNNIQAI
+208 DLFNNIQAI
-217 KVGGSQASVIAR
+217 KVNGAERSVIAR
-229 LLDYGE
+229 LLEYGE

-324 TDDRFLF
+324 SDDRFLF
-331 NVDRHSLK
+331 DVNRFNLK
-339 NPPAAI
+339 NPPSAI
-345 TEPPLAEPLETL
+345 TEQPLAEPLKVL
-357 SVRHLTST
+357 SVKNLTST
-365 YGGENGVKDISFDVQ
+365 YGGENGVSDISFDLPA
-380 SGEFL
+380 GEFL

-398 LKTLLGVKSRD
+398 LKTLLGVKSKD
-409 AGDILWNGQPLDLEA
+409 SGEVLWNGQALPIEQ
-424 GMVPP
+424 GVIPP

-439 LFSESILDNV
+439 LFSESIKDNIL
-449 QLGHQRRPEVL
+449 LGHERRPEVL
-460 RRAFEDAILTEDID
+460 ERAFSDSVLNEDLQ
-474 QFEDKA
+474 QFEQNA

-504 LSHESEVFVLDDV
+504 LAHEAEVFVLDDV

-523 DTELQLWDKIGAR
+523 DTELKLWERIGQR

-543 SNRHVCLKNADKI
+543 SNRHVCLKNADKV
-556 LVLKDGRMEAFGSAD
+556 LVLKDGKMEAYGPPAQ
-571 ELLHTSPELRA
+571 LLSTSPELKA
-582 IWGEEVK
+582 IWGEEVV
-589 PLDRSE
+589 PHDG
-595 TPDGDENRRNG
+595 TPTPER
-606 TAP
+606 P

>member
-1 MKTNT
+1 MIKSNT
-6 NNMIRG
+6 RSNTGNMIRG
-12 IKIFLKQLP
+12 IRIFIKQLP
-21 HVKGLYLI
+21 QVKGIYLI
-29 NLLGWT
+29 NLFGWT
-35 VLYVTMFVPGVMY
+35 LLYVTMLVPGLMY
-48 RNFFTYLESGQA
+48 RNFFTYLETGEA
-60 YDTGTVLRIM
+60 YDRGRVLGIM
-70 LPQMLNAILRVS
+70 LPQMLNALLRIS
-82 LILSVGYF
+82 LIIGVGYF

-100 GMKQNLVDMI
+100 GMKQNLLDMI
-110 LTARPEKNK
+110 LTERPEKNK

-132 PQHVTFALDNSL
+132 PMHVTFALDNSL

-159 LLAVDRDLTILLFLP
+159 LLAVDAQLTILLFLP

-208 DIFNNIQAI
+208 DLFNNIQAI
-217 KVGGSQASVIAR
+217 KVNGAERSVIAR
-229 LLDYGE
+229 LLEYGE

-324 TDDRFLF
+324 SDDRFLF
-331 NVDRHSLK
+331 DVNRFNLK
-339 NPPAAI
+339 NPPSPI
-345 TEPPLAEPLETL
+345 TEQPLAEPLKVL
-357 SVRHLTST
+357 SVKNLTST
-365 YGGENGVKDISFDVQ
+365 YRGENGVSDISFDLPA
-380 SGEFL
+380 GEFL

-398 LKTLLGVKSRD
+398 LKTLLGVKSKD
-409 AGDILWNGQPLDLEA
+409 SGEVLWNGQALPIEQ
-424 GMVPP
+424 GVIPP

-439 LFSESILDNV
+439 LFSESIRDNIL
-449 QLGHQRRPEVL
+449 LGHERRPEVL
-460 RRAFEDAILTEDID
+460 ERAFADSVLNEDLQ
-474 QFEDKA
+474 QFEQNA

-504 LSHESEVFVLDDV
+504 LAHEAEVFVLDDV

-523 DTELQLWDKIGAR
+523 DTELKLWERIGQR

-543 SNRHVCLKNADKI
+543 SNRHVCLKNADKV
-556 LVLKDGRMEAFGSAD
+556 LVLKDGKMEAYGPPAQ
-571 ELLHTSPELRA
+571 LLSTSPELKA
-582 IWGEEVK
+582 IWGEEVV
-589 PLDRSE
+589 PHDG
-595 TPDGDENRRNG
+595 TPTPER
-606 TAP
+606 P